1 MSADLLRDGYRLRW
15 FLEGY
20 NPDYTLSDLV
30 QYVKF
35 PPEKSAFMQT
45 YAEEDS
51 VWGLNEQ
58 LLAAI
63 VDQLA
68 ILIWFKT
75 KDGSKGVN
83 RPAPIP
89 RPGAAGDDGSEKI
102 KGTPVSIEK
111 MSSSLGITIF

>member
-1 MSADLLRDGYRLRW
+1 M
-15 FLEGY
+15 EGY

-35 PPEKSAFMQT
+35 SPEKSAFMQT
-45 YAEEDS
+45 HAEQDS
-51 VWGLNEQ
+51 AWGLNEQ

-75 KDGSKGVN
+75 KDGAKGIN
-83 RPAPIP
+83 RPELIP
-89 RPGAAGDDGSEKI
+89 RPGVESDDSQKI
-102 KGTPVSIEK
+102 KGTPVSVAK
-111 MSSSLGITIF
+111 MSESLGMSIF